1 MNETPSTSPL
11 DFARN
16 KSGQVFDLLLSR
28 YRQQLELLNYSTRTW
43 QTRSSYL
50 RGFTR
55 FLDEVKITEVQAIT
69 APVLADFQ
77 RWLFYQPTVH
87 GTARATV
94 TLNRT
99 LTAVRGFFRF
109 LKQEGYIGR
118 DPTEEIEFAREPQR
132 LPRNILTPQEAR
144 KIVETPD
151 TSTHVGY
158 RDRVILEVL
167 YATGIRKL
175 ELMNLVLDDVNL
187 EEELLRINGGK
198 GAKDRV
204 VPLSRVACSFLESYV
219 KGVRP
224 ELLGKKTSNRL
235 FVSMR
240 GNPIARNSLGAVV
253 EKYARL
259 ARVKK
264 HVTCHLWRHS
274 CATHLLKNKA
284 NLRHVQE
291 ILGHRSLATT
301 ERYLSLTITDLKE
314 AHAKCH
320 PRERDYARQSQESA
334 SGQDHPGKGDRR
346 CHPREKGVEK
356 GGGSG

>member
-1 MNETPSTSPL
+1 MNET
-11 DFARN
+11 
-16 KSGQVFDLLLSR
+16 FDLLLSR
-28 YRQQLELLNYSTRTW
+28 YRQQLELLNYSARTW
-43 QTRSSYL
+43 QTRASYL
-50 RGFTR
+50 NGFIR
-55 FLDEVKITEVQAIT
+55 FLDERGIADVQAIT
-69 APVLADFQ
+69 AAVMADFQ

-87 GTARATV
+87 GTARAAV

-109 LKQEGYIGR
+109 LKQEGCIAR

-204 VPLSRVACSFLESYV
+204 VPLSRVACSFLESYI
-219 KGVRP
+219 KGVRG
-224 ELLGKKTSNRL
+224 ELLGMRNGERGTRNDSKRL
-235 FVSMR
+235 FLSMR
-240 GNPIARNSLGAVV
+240 GLPIARNTLGSLV
-253 EKYARL
+253 EKYAKL

-301 ERYLSLTITDLKE
+301 ERYLSLTITDLKA
-314 AHAKCH
+314 AHSKCH
-320 PRERDYARQSQESA
+320 PRERDHRAAQSRSA
-334 SGQDHPGKGDRR
+334 AGGIGEAHRK

-356 GGGSG
+356 GGGSS

>member
-1 MNETPSTSPL
+1 
-11 DFARN
+11 
-16 KSGQVFDLLLSR
+16 
-28 YRQQLELLNYSTRTW
+28 
-43 QTRSSYL
+43 
-50 RGFTR
+50 
-55 FLDEVKITEVQAIT
+55 
-69 APVLADFQ
+69 
-77 RWLFYQPTVH
+77 
-87 GTARATV
+87 
-94 TLNRT
+94 
-99 LTAVRGFFRF
+99 
-109 LKQEGYIGR
+109 
-118 DPTEEIEFAREPQR
+118 
-132 LPRNILTPQEAR
+132 
-144 KIVETPD
+144 
-151 TSTHVGY
+151 
-158 RDRVILEVL
+158 
-167 YATGIRKL
+167 
-175 ELMNLVLDDVNL
+175 MNLVLDDVNL

-204 VPLSRVACSFLESYV
+204 VPLSRVACSFLESYI
-219 KGVRP
+219 KGVRN

-264 HVTCHLWRHS
+264 HVTCHLWRHT

-314 AHAKCH
+314 AH
-320 PRERDYARQSQESA
+320 
-334 SGQDHPGKGDRR
+334 RR

-356 GGGSG
+356 GGWID